1 LAVFV
6 GEQAH
11 GPDQSGPGGD
21 PSHQRKGILRLGL
34 GRSQGR
40 SDLRQRRGCSRLG
53 CGGRFCSGCSRRTSQ
68 WIADQCGESDD
79 PEGIR
84 SSIWSVLSRRNS
96 RRRLE
101 SGTGLQTRDSG
112 GTNRPRLQ
120 SRLSLPSVY
129 SKTVRQHH
137 KSPGWQKNRRVSIGS
152 SQMTNLL
159 STATGYSVIYDT
171 IHGTSR
177 KRAERS
183 KSMGVVLDKG
193 RFGPW
198 ALVTGASSG
207 IGKEF
212 ARQIA
217 ASGINIVL
225 VARREALL
233 TEVVVEFSKRYGVE
247 HRAVALDV
255 SRDDFI
261 GQLASATDDLDIG
274 LVVSNAGTGNSG
286 EFLKLDRQLHQATL
300 RVSTMAHLDITH
312 HFGAKLAKR
321 RRGGLILAGAMGAEN
336 GVPRMANDGAA
347 KAYVHSLGEALHYEF
362 KPLGVYVTVLAAGF
376 TNTAVLE
383 KFGLEPKT
391 MPMKPMSVEQCVS
404 EGLSGL
410 VKNRSKIVPGRLN
423 RILNA
428 LVPAS
433 LARKIEA
440 DLIGKGLASKSVSVG
455 PSLSL
460 ARSTGS

>member
-1 LAVFV
+1 MTR
-6 GEQAH
+6 Q
-11 GPDQSGPGGD
+11 GPKQ
-21 PSHQRKGILRLGL
+21 
-34 GRSQGR
+34 
-40 SDLRQRRGCSRLG
+40 
-53 CGGRFCSGCSRRTSQ
+53 
-68 WIADQCGESDD
+68 
-79 PEGIR
+79 
-84 SSIWSVLSRRNS
+84 
-96 RRRLE
+96 
-101 SGTGLQTRDSG
+101 
-112 GTNRPRLQ
+112 
-120 SRLSLPSVY
+120 
-129 SKTVRQHH
+129 
-137 KSPGWQKNRRVSIGS
+137 
-152 SQMTNLL
+152 
-159 STATGYSVIYDT
+159 
-171 IHGTSR
+171 
-177 KRAERS
+177 AERR
-183 KSMGVVLDKG
+183 KKMRVALDKK

-225 VARREALL
+225 VARREDLL
-233 TEVVVEFSKRYGVE
+233 EEAGVEFSKRYGVE
-247 HRAVALDV
+247 HRVVVLDV
-255 SRDDFI
+255 SREDFI

-274 LVVSNAGTGNSG
+274 LVVSNAGTGNPG

-336 GVPRMANDGAA
+336 GVPCMANDGAA
-347 KAYVHSLGEALHYEF
+347 KAYVHSPCQGRDYEVT
-362 KPLGVYVTVLAAGF
+362 PLSVYVTVLAAGF
-376 TNTAVLE
+376 TNTAGPQ
-383 KFGLEPKT
+383 KFGLDPKT

-404 EGLSGL
+404 EALSGL

-440 DLIGKGLASKSVSVG
+440 DLIDKGLASKAAFASAG
-455 PSLSL
+455 
-460 ARSTGS
+460 